1 MNTRIEQPGT
11 EAARGA
17 DVLVRRAL
25 RLLPGDRVDVLHHD
39 SAVVEGLVRAAAARA
54 GVRVEVHDLGPL
66 VHETSAV
73 RLRSTLR
80 GLLQGATASVLLA
93 RGGLPQGVS
102 VAVVRAAGELR
113 TRHVHMPNVDPRAL
127 GSSVRADPDTLGA
140 INARLV
146 DRLGAGATVH
156 VTSDAGTDLTVKLG
170 PPYPLVADHG
180 CPEPGKWDNLP
191 AGFVYAHPLDVHGT
205 LVADRIAHG
214 STVSRLGPSLRRKPL
229 RVTFEGSRVV
239 ASTSD
244 DDELHRAF
252 EAYRASHVH
261 APRVG
266 FVSIPTNPLAR
277 LEIGNLA
284 HDGLLPGMRVFLGFS
299 DSEATLAPFDLDHG
313 FRLTGR
319 GQTVRVGEE
328 VVVESGRLTPALLQD

>member
-1 MNTRIEQPGT
+1 MSTRVEPPSS

-54 GVRVEVHDLGPL
+54 GVQVEVHDLTPL
-66 VHETSAV
+66 VHETSAA
-73 RLRSTLR
+73 RLRTTLR
-80 GLLQGATASVLLA
+80 GLLSGATASVLLA
-93 RGGLPQGVS
+93 RGGLPQVVS

-146 DRLGAGATVH
+146 ERLGAGATVH
-156 VTSDAGTDLTVKLG
+156 VTSEAGTDLTVKLG
-170 PPYPLVADHG
+170 APYPLVADHG

-191 AGFVYAHPLDVHGT
+191 AGFVYAHPLEVHGT

-214 STVSRLGPSLRRKPL
+214 STASRLGASLRRKPL
-229 RVTFEGSRVV
+229 RVTFEG
-239 ASTSD
+239 A
-244 DDELHRAF
+244 
-252 EAYRASHVH
+252 
-261 APRVG
+261 APR
-266 FVSIPTNPLAR
+266 AR
-277 LEIGNLA
+277 A
-284 HDGLLPGMRVFLGFS
+284 RTTRSSSSPSR
-299 DSEATLAPFDLDHG
+299 P
-313 FRLTGR
+313 TGR
-319 GQTVRVGEE
+319 RTCTRPVSASSPSPPTRSRGSRSATSPTTG
-328 VVVESGRLTPALLQD
+328 SCPACGCS